1 MFYTWN
7 QTDRV
12 IRTKTATEMTFAKEI
27 GIVLVV
33 FVNIVVENNIK
44 LFILFYFD
52 WDILEH

>member
-12 IRTKTATEMTFAKEI
+12 IRTKTATEI

-44 LFILFYFD
+44 LFILFYFG